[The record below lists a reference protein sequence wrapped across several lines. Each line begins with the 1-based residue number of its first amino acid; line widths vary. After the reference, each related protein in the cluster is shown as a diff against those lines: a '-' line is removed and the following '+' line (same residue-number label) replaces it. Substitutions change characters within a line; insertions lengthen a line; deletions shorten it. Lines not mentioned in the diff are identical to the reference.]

1 MKHLFLLFALL
12 MVVVSCRT
20 TRSIERESHTES
32 TSVVH
37 DTVYST
43 SYRDRV
49 VTDTLRDSV
58 YIREV
63 VTTEGKTVYV
73 EKNTSRDHKA
83 QTIVKHDTVFIR
95 VNETAKSDIAQTEV
109 VETKT
114 TSRHFAPY
122 IIILAAGLL
131 IGISIELY
139 KYLKQR

>member
-1 MKHLFLLFALL
+1 MKHILLLFAIL
-12 MVVVSCRT
+12 MTIVSCRT
-20 TRSIERESHTES
+20 TRNVERESHTES
-32 TSVVH
+32 TSVTH
-37 DTVYST
+37 DTIYTT
-43 SYRDRV
+43 SYRDRI

-83 QTIVKHDTVFIR
+83 QTITKHDTVFIR
-95 VNETAKSDIAQTEV
+95 VNETAKSDLAQTEV

-114 TSRHFAPY
+114 TSRTLSPY
-122 IIILAAGLL
+122 ILILAAGLL
-131 IGISIELY
+131 IGIAVELY